1 MRDTPNTRRVY
12 MGVYLLIILLLS
24 FFIPY
29 AFASEREFL
38 SHYTSI
44 VLTASMMLCLFFSW
58 RIFILHRETEFRN
71 ISLHAFI
78 TFLLWGIAEVV
89 WSGYAFLY
97 GRIPMP
103 SIGDAFAIV
112 GYIPLLYIFATTIY
126 TYKRHLTLSD
136 IAISSV
142 FWVAILLPLAL
153 FLNSLF
159 SDLPLEFLPTF
170 FNCLY
175 PIFDSMLL
183 SLLSIL
189 LLMYRKANLET
200 YWLIISAGMISNTVG
215 DLLYLYY
222 DAFHIYYVG
231 ALPDSFMMGSL
242 LTIASGFFIIL
253 GSKVVYFK
261 TTPLPERSESST
273 PQYSMEKGSVYL
285 FEESLPQR
293 SFEVLCDLVTH
304 GVSGLCILRSY
315 PPHMRAKWK
324 LEKTPF
330 IWFSSTETHDSVAP
344 ADLSKVIYIVQEFLR
359 KTDDSVVMI
368 EGIEYLI
375 TQNDFI
381 TVLKMVHAIS
391 DLVIIHDSRLIISIN
406 PQVLEEKERVLLERE
421 FKIF

>member
-1 MRDTPNTRRVY
+1 
-12 MGVYLLIILLLS
+12 
-24 FFIPY
+24 
-29 AFASEREFL
+29 
-38 SHYTSI
+38 
-44 VLTASMMLCLFFSW
+44 
-58 RIFILHRETEFRN
+58 
-71 ISLHAFI
+71 
-78 TFLLWGIAEVV
+78 
-89 WSGYAFLY
+89 
-97 GRIPMP
+97 MP

-112 GYIPLLYIFATTIY
+112 GYIPLLYIFAATIY

-159 SDLPLEFLPTF
+159 SDLHLEFLPTF

-285 FEESLPQR
+285 FEESLLQR

-324 LEKTPF
+324 LEKTPL
-330 IWFSSTETHDSVAP
+330 IWFSSTETQDSVAP

-391 DLVIIHDSRLIISIN
+391 DLVIIHDSRLIISLN